1 MLNRVIL
8 RLSLVCV
15 AASAFMCGV
24 VCAEDAFR
32 AACVQVDI
40 TPERP
45 QWLQGYGQRLSEG
58 VHDRLY
64 HRIAAMDDGE
74 TQFFLVSTDVCVFT
88 PAFYDDFCEQL
99 EDETGIQRE
108 QVWWCA
114 THTHSAPHLG
124 PNGIEQLFTK
134 TLGDRFS
141 YEPDVAYWNRV
152 TGALIE
158 GIKKAR
164 AQLEPARLG
173 IGVGE
178 SFANINRRGTND
190 RGESVLGQD
199 PDAPVDR
206 QLGVLRL
213 ERPDGT
219 LIGLVANYAIHGT
232 VLGGAN
238 KLISGD
244 VTGIVAAY
252 VEEKT
257 GAPMLFIN
265 GAEGNIAPIYST
277 RPDFAS
283 SRIEEFEGLLGDKI
297 LETNEAIERT
307 TSDVQ
312 FQINETRIATPRKEG
327 LGWLEELADY
337 AAVNA
342 EGEWSVLVPAYTLI
356 INGETLIWAAPLEM
370 FCEIALNVRAASP
383 FKNTFF
389 FGLTNGTLMY
399 MPTAKAFAEGGYEP
413 NVSPFTPKVEADY
426 TNGVTAFIRG
436 LHADR
441 AVDTKR

>member
-1 MLNRVIL
+1 MYHTTFRYCLA
-8 RLSLVCV
+8 CV
-15 AASAFMCGV
+15 AVSAF
-24 VCAEDAFR
+24 VCAGVYAEGAFR
-32 AACVQVDI
+32 AACVKVDI

-58 VHDRLY
+58 IHDRLY

-99 EDETGIQRE
+99 KRETGIGRDQI
-108 QVWWCA
+108 WWCA

-124 PNGIEQLFTK
+124 PNGIEQLFNK

-141 YEPDVAYWNRV
+141 YEPDVAYWDRV

-158 GIKKAR
+158 GIKEAR
-164 AQLEPARLG
+164 SNLEPARLG

-206 QLGVLRL
+206 QLGVLRI
-213 ERPDGT
+213 ERPDGS

-232 VLGGAN
+232 VLGGTN

-297 LETNEAIERT
+297 LETNAAIERT
-307 TSDVQ
+307 TADVALA
-312 FQINETRIATPRKEG
+312 IDGTSIATPRKEG
-327 LGWLEELADY
+327 LGWLDELGDY
-337 AAVNA
+337 TAVNA
-342 EGEWSVLVPAYTLI
+342 DGEWSVLVPVYTLV
-356 INGETLIWAAPLEM
+356 INGDTVIWGAPLEM

-383 FKNTFF
+383 FANTFF
-389 FGLTNGTLMY
+389 FGLTNGSLMY
-399 MPTAKAFAEGGYEP
+399 MPTAKAFDEGGYEP
-413 NVSPFTPKVEADY
+413 NVSPFTPQVEADY
-426 TNGVTAFIRG
+426 TRGVTAFIRG
-436 LHADR
+436 LHEELAESER
-441 AVDTKR
+441 